1 MTTTFNRNR
10 MEKSTISALARFQR
24 GGIVNSLQTGGD
36 GVRFV
41 ACCPYLEII
50 EAWLSGHFFSHL
62 YCIWWTSYYL
72 FIEICLL
79 VANGPDPRVL
89 QFRCLY
95 LLFVVFG
102 CWLEYLWKFV
112 TRFPHSCFCVTLT
125 DMPYRLET
133 LQQK

>member
-10 MEKSTISALARFQR
+10 MEKSTISALALFQR

-36 GVRFV
+36 GVVVRCV

-50 EAWLSGHFFSHL
+50 EAWLSGHFFSHFSF
-62 YCIWWTSYYL
+62 WSSYYL

-79 VANGPDPRVL
+79 VANGLDPRVL

-95 LLFVVFG
+95 LLYVVFG
-102 CWLEYLWKFV
+102 CWLEYLWKLA

-133 LQQK
+133 LQ